1 MKPHSAVVRCQTPS
15 QPSRGLLS
23 QRFARLLLAGAVLAA
38 PSVAYAQSACDAD
51 LDANGEVNGA
61 DLTVVLVSWGPCKGC
76 GADIDNDGTVGGSD
90 LASLLILWGETCVQ
104 GPIIKSISPNTA
116 PRWGGID
123 VVITG
128 SNLENSSVMF
138 GTTFGSV
145 RSASDTQIIVTAPPL
160 DPGVTDV
167 IVSKSDGS
175 GSTTVDGAF
184 TVTATLAPDWATVV
198 EELPDPKVV
207 TDPAVLAAIESS
219 GLPWRVLAGN
229 NGLQGEPIPMVLIPS
244 GTFIRGCGQ
253 PALNASCPTD
263 AIPALAIDMPAFY
276 IGETEIK
283 QSHFTSRWL
292 PNFSYNQGKT
302 PGATAS
308 HPIESVYP
316 WVRSFFFSMV
326 NCRLPTEAEWE
337 YAYRAGTQTAFY
349 TGSDDPTAPPL
360 PGWFC
365 GPCASQPVAQLAP
378 NGFGLYDMAGNVAEE
393 VSDWYQADYYT
404 TSAGNSYDPQGPASG
419 AAKVV
424 RGGSWNTTDLTEAS
438 AYMRATTDTTIP
450 GALGFRVAKSVPSD
464 AVLTGVFPKRGLASG
479 GASIKIT
486 GQNLTAVTGVYFGG
500 AYPMGNP
507 ATILSKKWGE
517 IQVAL
522 PPWPAGSDPIDIC
535 VTFPGPSGLQIA
547 TLSQSFQY
555 ANLDWAIIL
564 DNQPNPAIVY
574 NSQMRDKIAKSG
586 LPARVRHY
594 YTGMEMLLVPEGTF
608 NMGCSASQ
616 DFACSDDELPVHPVT
631 ITEPFYL
638 ARREWQYQEHPNY
651 QGAVFEGPVFEY
663 SWNELQPILQ
673 NYGLRMPTE
682 AEWEYAYRAG
692 TTTAYHAANNGNPD
706 YINGSNLE
714 SLKWLIGCFIMNIE
728 NPQPCGP
735 RAPNGLGFYDMT
747 GSVGEFV
754 ADWYGPYAADAQSD
768 PTGPANGTGRVVRG
782 GHYYDW
788 YGRSRSSSRASWSP
802 SLVSQLGLG
811 VRPAKGWRWDPESLP
826 EPGSS
831 SITATHLQRA
841 GSSELARCAFSEGVV
856 FGRRL
861 PAPPY
866 GFGAVPRDGMNF
878 RIRSPT
884 SMTPATIPAPMI
896 ARSTT
901 LTSRA
906 SRSSASAVRSSV
918 AHFAS
923 ASRSPAAAADPAS
936 IALVTP
942 ATIASRSRPRSA
954 NDASRCLARSSA
966 SAARS
971 LASMAAARSRS
982 FAPSPPAGDARS
994 AKRISDTRGSSGRA
1008 FVHASRRI
1016 RRSASVCASI
1026 SREAIDQRSVRA
1038 WCVIRDQDKRVAR
1051 LHFASQRGGP
1061 GGSPLRLSE
1070 LCSHARLNR
1079 PILRP

>member
-1 MKPHSAVVRCQTPS
+1 MHSQTDPARS
-15 QPSRGLLS
+15 PISSSTRSPIRSPRLGRVAQLFAAGALLLS
-23 QRFARLLLAGAVLAA
+23 PAA
-38 PSVAYAQSACDAD
+38 AHAQSACDAD
-51 LDANGEVNGA
+51 FDGNGEVNGA
-61 DLTVVLVSWGPCKGC
+61 DLTVMLVSWGACKGC
-76 GADIDNDGTVGGSD
+76 SADIVRDGLVDGSD
-90 LASLLILWGETCVQ
+90 LASFLILWGEACVKD
-104 GPIIKSISPNTA
+104 PVVKSIEPATA
-116 PRWGGID
+116 PRWGGVD

-167 IVSKSDGS
+167 TVSKSDGS

-207 TDPAVLAAIESS
+207 TDPAVLEAIQAS

-253 PALNASCPTD
+253 PALNASCPAD

-283 QSHFTSRWL
+283 QSHFTSHWV

-302 PGATAS
+302 PDATAS
-308 HPIESVYP
+308 HPVENVYP
-316 WVRSFFFSMV
+316 WVRSFFFSKV

-349 TGSDDPTAPPL
+349 TGSDDPTAPTL

-404 TSAGNSYDPQGPASG
+404 TSAGNSYDPQGPYFG

-424 RGGSWNTTDLTEAS
+424 RGGSWNTTDLNEAS

-450 GALGFRVAKSVPSD
+450 GALGFRVARSVPSD
-464 AVLTGVFPKRGLASG
+464 AVLTGVFPKRGIAG
-479 GASIKIT
+479 GLIKIT
-486 GQNLTAVTGVYFGG
+486 GHNLTTVTHVYFGG
-500 AYPMGNP
+500 PSGTGAEG
-507 ATILSKKWGE
+507 TVVSTKWGE
-517 IQVAL
+517 IQVQL
-522 PPWPAGSDPIDIC
+522 PQWPGGSAPIDIY
-535 VTFPGPSGLQIA
+535 VGGPGLVA
-547 TLSQSFQY
+547 KLSQSFQY
-555 ANLDWAIIL
+555 AYLDWATIL
-564 DNQPNPAIVY
+564 DYYPNGFIVY
-574 NSQMRDKIAKSG
+574 NDQLRGKIVKSG
-586 LPARVRHY
+586 LPARVRHRA
-594 YTGMEMLLVPEGTF
+594 TGMEMLLVPEGTF

-616 DFACSDDELPVHPVT
+616 DFACSDNELPVHTVT

-692 TTTAYHAANNGNPD
+692 TTTAYHAVNNGNPD

-768 PTGPANGTGRVVRG
+768 PTGPANGTGCVVRG

-811 VRPAKGWRWDPESLP
+811 VRPAKGWRWDP
-826 EPGSS
+826 
-831 SITATHLQRA
+831 
-841 GSSELARCAFSEGVV
+841 
-856 FGRRL
+856 
-861 PAPPY
+861 
-866 GFGAVPRDGMNF
+866 
-878 RIRSPT
+878 
-884 SMTPATIPAPMI
+884 
-896 ARSTT
+896 
-901 LTSRA
+901 
-906 SRSSASAVRSSV
+906 
-918 AHFAS
+918 
-923 ASRSPAAAADPAS
+923 
-936 IALVTP
+936 
-942 ATIASRSRPRSA
+942 
-954 NDASRCLARSSA
+954 
-966 SAARS
+966 
-971 LASMAAARSRS
+971 
-982 FAPSPPAGDARS
+982 
-994 AKRISDTRGSSGRA
+994 
-1008 FVHASRRI
+1008 
-1016 RRSASVCASI
+1016 
-1026 SREAIDQRSVRA
+1026 
-1038 WCVIRDQDKRVAR
+1038 
-1051 LHFASQRGGP
+1051 
-1061 GGSPLRLSE
+1061 
-1070 LCSHARLNR
+1070 
-1079 PILRP
+1079 

>member
-1 MKPHSAVVRCQTPS
+1 MKSHADAVRCQTPS

-61 DLTVVLVSWGPCKGC
+61 DLTVVLVNWGPCKGC
-76 GADIDNDGTVGGSD
+76 AADIDNDGTVGGSD
-90 LASLLILWGETCVQ
+90 LASLLILWGQACVQ
-104 GPIIKSISPNTA
+104 APVVKSISPNTA
-116 PRWGGID
+116 PRWGGVD

-145 RSASDTQIIVTAPPL
+145 RSATDTQIIVTSPPL
-160 DPGVTDV
+160 EPGVLDV
-167 IVSKSDGS
+167 IVSKYDGS

-184 TVTATLAPDWATVV
+184 TVTATLAPSWATVV

-207 TDPAVLAAIESS
+207 TDPAVLEAIQAS

-244 GTFIRGCGQ
+244 GSFIRGCGQ

-292 PNFSYNQGKT
+292 PNSSSNQGSS

-308 HPIESVYP
+308 HPIESVFP
-316 WVRSFFFSMV
+316 WFRDFFLSMT

-349 TGSDDPTAPPL
+349 TGSDDFSAPPL

-450 GALGFRVAKSVPSD
+450 GALGFRVARSVPSN

-522 PPWPAGSDPIDIC
+522 PPWPAGSDPIDIY
-535 VTFPGPSGLQIA
+535 VTFTGPSGLQIA
-547 TLSQSFQY
+547 TLPQSFQY

-564 DNQPNPAIVY
+564 DNQPDPAIVY
-574 NSQMRDKIAKSG
+574 NAQMRDKIAKSG

-638 ARREWQYQEHPNY
+638 ARYEWKNSEHPN
-651 QGAVFEGPVFEY
+651 GIFPNWTTPVTRY
-663 SWNELQPILQ
+663 SWNQLAPILQ
-673 NYGLRMPTE
+673 SYGLRFPTE
-682 AEWEYAYRAG
+682 AEWEFAYRAG

-714 SLKWLIGCFIMNIE
+714 SLKWLIGCLGTNIE
-728 NPQPCGP
+728 NPPQCVAGQQ
-735 RAPNGLGFYDMT
+735 AANGLGFHDMT
-747 GSVGEFV
+747 GNVREFV
-754 ADWYGPYAADAQSD
+754 ADWYGPYAADAQFD
-768 PTGPANGTGRVVRG
+768 PTGPATGAQRVVRG
-782 GHYYDW
+782 GAWIEW
-788 YGRSRSSSRASWSP
+788 YGRSRSSSRAPWNP
-802 SLVSQLGLG
+802 DLVSDQNSFPTG
-811 VRPAKGWRWDPESLP
+811 VRPAKSWR
-826 EPGSS
+826 
-831 SITATHLQRA
+831 
-841 GSSELARCAFSEGVV
+841 
-856 FGRRL
+856 
-861 PAPPY
+861 
-866 GFGAVPRDGMNF
+866 
-878 RIRSPT
+878 
-884 SMTPATIPAPMI
+884 
-896 ARSTT
+896 
-901 LTSRA
+901 
-906 SRSSASAVRSSV
+906 
-918 AHFAS
+918 
-923 ASRSPAAAADPAS
+923 
-936 IALVTP
+936 
-942 ATIASRSRPRSA
+942 
-954 NDASRCLARSSA
+954 
-966 SAARS
+966 
-971 LASMAAARSRS
+971 
-982 FAPSPPAGDARS
+982 
-994 AKRISDTRGSSGRA
+994 
-1008 FVHASRRI
+1008 
-1016 RRSASVCASI
+1016 
-1026 SREAIDQRSVRA
+1026 
-1038 WCVIRDQDKRVAR
+1038 
-1051 LHFASQRGGP
+1051 
-1061 GGSPLRLSE
+1061 
-1070 LCSHARLNR
+1070 
-1079 PILRP
+1079 